1 MVDTFEKAAQT
12 LERNLS
18 ETGEEYRL
26 LEKPS
31 SRQCRV
37 QFTGQFNHRRVV
49 WDVCIRTL
57 KDYANDI
64 KRANNLSEIKLKQ
77 FIEIEQGDACYRAL
91 VVLKLG
97 EINTAAIGPTII
109 MIRKYKRLH
118 LGRHEYGDPVIF

>member
-1 MVDTFEKAAQT
+1 MVDAIELAAQ
-12 LERNLS
+12 NLDRS
-18 ETGEEYRL
+18 LCETGEEYRL
-26 LEKPS
+26 LEMPS
-31 SRQCRV
+31 SGQCRI
-37 QFTGQFNHRRVV
+37 QFTGYFNHKHVV

-57 KDYANDI
+57 NDYANEV
-64 KRANNLSEIKLKQ
+64 KQANNLVEIKLKQ

-118 LGRHEYGDPVIF
+118 LGRHEYGDTVIF